1 MCLVV
6 TFEYLNTPDAVL
18 RFNAVRQ
25 QVRTQFGFIQQDL
38 GVPNLVAWW
47 ELFTD
52 DYFAL
57 IGQRAQQWARDAIEI
72 AAAPFEQAIANERNL
87 GIGPGVIGALAEML
101 NEIANMELPPNTSMQ
116 NPQPPGGTGG
126 GGGS

>member
-1 MCLVV
+1 MQFSASIRPPASPHPVRLH
-6 TFEYLNTPDAVL
+6 PARL
-18 RFNAVRQ
+18 RGPKSR
-25 QVRTQFGFIQQDL
+25 G
-38 GVPNLVAWW
+38 
-47 ELFTD
+47 LFTD

-72 AAAPFEQAIANERNL
+72 AAAPFEQATANERNL

-126 GGGS
+126 RGGS